1 MILSNFFFFFKFV
14 NKGKNVAE
22 DKMVNSS
29 SLRETKDVYCSK
41 GNELFDP
48 RLEKG
53 NSFVDHL

>member
-1 MILSNFFFFFKFV
+1 M
-14 NKGKNVAE
+14 AE